1 MDDLTMLRALGDELE
16 HEPPATLAGQ
26 RRRLLDASGG
36 AGRLRRPR
44 GPWGLGVGGVAMLGL
59 AAAATAAVLVV
70 PTVLLRGHEVAA
82 PVGTRPVK
90 ANEAINVL
98 VAGTDDQRGSGR
110 NAARADVL
118 LLVHL
123 SADRGRV
130 AVVSIPRDS
139 TVPVVP
145 CTGSADR
152 ASSPS
157 PTNPPMPPSPT
168 NPPKPA
174 RTDRIGASFADGG
187 MTCLWKRVESLTGI
201 RFDHAVEVDFSGFKD
216 MVDALGGVEVT
227 LPSPIDDPRAK
238 VRLPKG
244 RQVLNGD
251 QALGYV
257 RVRRSL
263 GDGSDL
269 ERIGRQQR
277 FMESMLR
284 KAGGLTSD
292 PARLA
297 AFLGAAAKSVK
308 ADSEL
313 DLPTLRAIAESLDGT
328 APGSFGF
335 FRMPVRPSASDPGV
349 LDWDRAA
356 SQRLFAKLRDDTL

>member
-36 AGRLRRPR
+36 VGRLRRPR
-44 GPWGLGVGGVAMLGL
+44 RLSVRGMAMLGL

-70 PTVLLRGHEVAA
+70 PTVLLRGHQVAA

-98 VAGTDDQRGSGR
+98 VAGTDGQTGSGR
-110 NAARADVL
+110 NPARADVL

-123 SADRGRV
+123 SADRERV
-130 AVVSIPRDS
+130 AAISIPRDS
-139 TVPVVP
+139 AVPVVP
-145 CTGSADR
+145 CAGSSGR
-152 ASSPS
+152 ASG
-157 PTNPPMPPSPT
+157 
-168 NPPKPA
+168 PA
-174 RTDRIGASFADGG
+174 RTERIGVAFADGG
-187 MTCLWKRVESLTGI
+187 MACLWKRVEVLTGI
-201 RFDHAVEVDFSGFKD
+201 RVDHAVEVDFSGFKD

-227 LPSPIDDPRAK
+227 LPAPIDDPRAK

-244 RQVLNGD
+244 RQVLDGD

-257 RVRRSL
+257 RARYSL

-269 ERIGRQQR
+269 GRIGRQQR

-308 ADSEL
+308 ADSKL

-335 FRMPVRPSASDPGV
+335 FKMPVRPSASDPGV

-356 SQRLFAKLRDDTL
+356 AQRLFAKVRDDTL

>member
-1 MDDLTMLRALGDELE
+1 
-16 HEPPATLAGQ
+16 
-26 RRRLLDASGG
+26 
-36 AGRLRRPR
+36 
-44 GPWGLGVGGVAMLGL
+44 GL
-59 AAAATAAVLVV
+59 AAAVTAAVLVV
-70 PTVLLRGHEVAA
+70 PAVLLRGHEVAA
-82 PVGTRPVK
+82 PVGARPVK

-98 VAGTDDQRGSGR
+98 VAGTDGQMGSGR
-110 NAARADVL
+110 NAAHADVL
-118 LLVHL
+118 FLVHL

-139 TVPVVP
+139 AVPVVP
-145 CTGSADR
+145 CGGSAGG
-152 ASSPS
+152 APS
-157 PTNPPMPPSPT
+157 PSPT

-174 RTDRIGASFADGG
+174 RTDRTDRIGATFADGG
-187 MTCLWKRVESLTGI
+187 MACLWKRVESLTGI
-201 RFDHAVEVDFSGFKD
+201 HLDHAVEVDFSGFKD

-227 LPSPIDDPRAK
+227 LPAPVDDPQAK
-238 VRLPKG
+238 VRLPEG
-244 RQVLNGD
+244 RQVLDGA

-277 FMESMLR
+277 FLESMLR

-297 AFLGAAAKSVK
+297 AFLGAAAKSVR
-308 ADSEL
+308 ADSGL
-313 DLPTLRAIAESLDGT
+313 DLPTLRAVAESLDGT
-328 APGSFGF
+328 APGSLGF
-335 FRMPVRPSASDPGV
+335 FRVPVRPSASDPGV

-356 SQRLFAKLRDDTL
+356 AQRLFAKVHDDTL